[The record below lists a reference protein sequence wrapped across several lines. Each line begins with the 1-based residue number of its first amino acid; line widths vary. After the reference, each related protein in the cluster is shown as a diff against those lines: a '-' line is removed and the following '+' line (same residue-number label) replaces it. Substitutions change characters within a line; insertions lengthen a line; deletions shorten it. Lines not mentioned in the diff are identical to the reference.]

1 MEEQVGMISNNKK
14 YQQSIY
20 VEENERPGEDEPIV
34 REAYKMYNAA
44 STNSSLERIV
54 ASAASSDIRVDDKDD
69 DDIENR
75 NNLNIAK
82 LNMTSNNVSE
92 EKILVE

>member
-1 MEEQVGMISNNKK
+1 
-14 YQQSIY
+14 
-20 VEENERPGEDEPIV
+20 
-34 REAYKMYNAA
+34 MYNAA